1 MAKISKGKISALPE
15 HMLLDINV
23 DPFDL
28 FTRWIKEADVSEPND
43 PNAMSVATASSDGRP
58 SVRILLL
65 KGVSRRGFIFYTNK
79 NSRKGRELEENPYAA
94 LLFHWKSLRRQ
105 VRIEGRVESVT
116 NDEADAY
123 FASRS
128 RLSRLG
134 AIASK
139 QSQPLETRQVFEQR
153 LADLQAQYQE
163 GDVIPRPQ
171 NWSGYRVIPDA
182 FEFWQEQPH
191 RLHDRAR
198 WEASTDSATE
208 IEARHWNAERLY
220 P

>member
-1 MAKISKGKISALPE
+1 MSRPSKGKITPLPE
-15 HMLLDINV
+15 HMLLDLTA

-28 FTRWIKEADVSEPND
+28 FTRWMKEADANEPHD
-43 PNAMSVATASSDGRP
+43 PNAMSVATATADGRP
-58 SVRILLL
+58 SVRIVLL
-65 KGVSRRGFIFYTNK
+65 KGVSRRGFVFYTNK
-79 NSRKGRELEENPYAA
+79 DSRKGEELAQNPYAA
-94 LLFHWKSLRRQ
+94 LLFYWKSLRRQ
-105 VRIEGRVESVT
+105 IRIEGRVESVT

-128 RLSRLG
+128 RISRLG
-134 AIASK
+134 AIASD
-139 QSQPLETRQVFEQR
+139 QSRHLEKREIFEER
-153 LADLQAQYQE
+153 LTNLQAQYSE

-171 NWSGYRVIPDA
+171 NWSGYRVVPDA

-198 WEASTDSATE
+198 WVAQNDPEVE
-208 IEARHWNAERLY
+208 REARRWSVERLY